1 MFRLSSHPKK
11 THVHTQNFGAGMS
24 GGIAYVYDPDKQL
37 AGLCNVDVKGDLLQV
52 EVSEKHLRE
61 FGGLFCIMGERGHC

>member
-1 MFRLSSHPKK
+1 
-11 THVHTQNFGAGMS
+11 MS
-24 GGIAYVYDPDKQL
+24 GGIAYVYVPDKQL
-37 AGLCNVDVKGDLLQV
+37 AGLCNVDVKGDLLAV